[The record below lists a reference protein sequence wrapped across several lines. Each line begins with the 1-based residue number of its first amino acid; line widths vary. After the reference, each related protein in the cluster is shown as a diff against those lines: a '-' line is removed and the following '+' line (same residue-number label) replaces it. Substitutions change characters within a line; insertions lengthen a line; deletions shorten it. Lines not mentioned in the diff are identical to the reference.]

1 MAFNYCWTQTQENLQ
16 PVLFYF
22 RSIFSAIYDVKL
34 EEADTGADE
43 PTDEI
48 GFAQSRTGTQSRGN
62 RSTSVLSPGL
72 RSNTPPKIDK
82 RLTEIYVS
90 IVQWNIHVLLNVH
103 LVWKLSSKWDFHSYT
118 YLFLLHSEYLWKK
131 NKLLGCLPWKWLS
144 KWDFHLF
151 ISTYMLQYPSKS
163 VDSSF

>member
-1 MAFNYCWTQTQENLQ
+1 MFVGY
-16 PVLFYF
+16 FF

-34 EEADTGADE
+34 EEADPGMDE

-90 IVQWNIHVLLNVH
+90 HHHSILYIHTLN
-103 LVWKLSSKWDFHSYT
+103 LDF
-118 YLFLLHSEYLWKK
+118 
-131 NKLLGCLPWKWLS
+131 
-144 KWDFHLF
+144 
-151 ISTYMLQYPSKS
+151 
-163 VDSSF
+163 

>member
-1 MAFNYCWTQTQENLQ
+1 MPWHEAFTETSNIENLVQ
-16 PVLFYF
+16 LSFYF

-34 EEADTGADE
+34 EEADTGPDE

-62 RSTSVLSPGL
+62 RSTSVMSPGL

-90 IVQWNIHVLLNVH
+90 VV
-103 LVWKLSSKWDFHSYT
+103 Y
-118 YLFLLHSEYLWKK
+118 
-131 NKLLGCLPWKWLS
+131 
-144 KWDFHLF
+144 
-151 ISTYMLQYPSKS
+151 
-163 VDSSF
+163 

>member
-1 MAFNYCWTQTQENLQ
+1 MS
-16 PVLFYF
+16 FYF

-34 EEADTGADE
+34 EEADTGPDE

-62 RSTSVLSPGL
+62 RSTSVMSPGL

-90 IVQWNIHVLLNVH
+90 VVYYWNILYHVH
-103 LVWKLSSKWDFHSYT
+103 LV
-118 YLFLLHSEYLWKK
+118 
-131 NKLLGCLPWKWLS
+131 
-144 KWDFHLF
+144 
-151 ISTYMLQYPSKS
+151 
-163 VDSSF
+163 